1 MRSGDFNAH
10 SIRQDPRCQVQ
21 RDDRFWEDLLDT
33 NGLEIGNDGEASH
46 HWTRDCHEGESV
58 IDLMLPNRPITN
70 WSMLPDYHTTG
81 SDHEGIEFDVEV
93 ARQEQACHERVG
105 GWNLAGMT
113 EEDAEI
119 VEKLW
124 MELAKETA
132 HLDAAC
138 TADEVEQGA
147 AWCQEA
153 MGNILHTTAK
163 KIMICAKS
171 RRWWNADI
179 TERRREVR
187 IEEKKRWNSEDTAR
201 AMVELQK
208 SIRQSKRK
216 IVKQVLPKLKGAEV

>member
-1 MRSGDFNAH
+1 M
-10 SIRQDPRCQVQ
+10 Q
-21 RDDRFWEDLLDT
+21 RDDQFLEDLLDA
-33 NGLEIGNDGEASH
+33 NGLEIGNDGEDTH
-46 HWTRDCHEGESV
+46 HWTRECHEGESV
-58 IDLMLPNRPITN
+58 IDLRLPNRLITT

-93 ARQEQACHERVG
+93 DRQEEACHERVG

-113 EEDAEI
+113 EEDAEAAEMPWI
-119 VEKLW
+119 
-124 MELAKETA
+124 ELAKETA

-153 MGNILHTTAK
+153 MGNVLHTTAK

-171 RRWWNADI
+171 RRWCNADI
-179 TERRREVR
+179 RERRREVR
-187 IEEKKRWNSEDTAR
+187 IEKRKRRNSEEAAR

-216 IVKQVLPKLKGAEV
+216 IVKRVLPKLRGALV